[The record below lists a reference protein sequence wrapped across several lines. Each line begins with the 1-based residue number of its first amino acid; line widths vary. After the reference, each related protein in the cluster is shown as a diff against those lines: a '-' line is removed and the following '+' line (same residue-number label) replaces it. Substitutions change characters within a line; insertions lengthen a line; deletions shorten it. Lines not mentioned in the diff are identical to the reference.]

1 MLDMHSQ
8 LDDQILIWYPDRLP
22 AEIADVLA
30 AQMWLD
36 RAEVLAIYRKQKRR
50 KRSIYAR

>member
-30 AQMWLD
+30 AQMWLT
-36 RAEVLAIYRKQKRR
+36 RAEVRAMYRKQKRR
-50 KRSIYAR
+50 KPRG

>member
-8 LDDQILIWYPDRLP
+8 LDDQILVWYPDRLP

-30 AQMWLD
+30 AQMWLT
-36 RAEVLAIYRKQKRR
+36 RAEVRAMHRKQKRR
-50 KRSIYAR
+50 KPKYWG